1 MNTAA
6 LPLAVRRLMRPLL
19 RAAVPFIA
27 MIVGTASMHG
37 QWVAMSE
44 EADSIMQVGIQNI
57 YNVQFAEAH
66 RNFTRVIQLD
76 PTNPAGYFL
85 DAMID
90 WWKVNIAQR
99 RRTYDQ
105 SFLDKIQRVIDVCD
119 RELTKDPQNLT
130 ALFFKGGSLGFRGRY
145 YAMRESMVNAVND
158 GRVALEMM
166 NECKKIAPANHDI
179 MLGTGTY
186 NYFAAMIPEKY
197 PLVKPLMALFPGG
210 DKDLGILQLEAA
222 ARTARYARVEAS
234 VVLLNA
240 FYDFEKNPTRAM
252 PIAKDL
258 HERFPDNPYF
268 HRYMGRC
275 YVQLGP
281 LDTMELI
288 WRDVLVKYLDKQ
300 YGYDNPTAREALYYI
315 GLARMIRGDHDMALK
330 YFYKC
335 DEACRSLDEDP
346 SGFMTKVNIKIG
358 NIYDLQGKRKLAVKQ
373 YDKVLSWSDRNGSH
387 DEARRYKEQPYR

>member
-1 MNTAA
+1 MCTDVIRPRTAQ
-6 LPLAVRRLMRPLL
+6 RLL
-19 RAAVPFIA
+19 RRTMLAATLCLMVLASTSASAQWIA
-27 MIVGTASMHG
+27 MT
-37 QWVAMSE
+37 Q
-44 EADSIMQVGIQNI
+44 EADSIMQSGIKNI
-57 YNVQFAEAH
+57 YNVQFDAAH
-66 RNFTRVIQLD
+66 KDFNRVIALD
-76 PTNPAGYFL
+76 PDNPAGYFL

-99 RRTYDQ
+99 KRTYDQ
-105 SFLDKIQRVIDVCD
+105 SFLEKIQRVIDVCD
-119 RELTKDPQNLT
+119 RVLATDEGNLT
-130 ALFFKGGSLGFRGRY
+130 ALFFKGGALGFRGRY

-158 GRVALEMM
+158 GRIALEMM
-166 NECKKIAPANHDI
+166 NACKKIAPANHDI

-197 PLVKPLMALFPGG
+197 PLVRPLMTLFPGG

-222 ARTARYARVEAS
+222 SRAARYASVEAS

-240 FYDFEKNPTRAM
+240 HYDFEKNPTKAM
-252 PIAKDL
+252 PIAQDL
-258 HERFPDNPYF
+258 HQRFPDNPYF
-268 HRYMGRC
+268 HRYLGRC
-275 YVQLGP
+275 FVQLGP

-288 WRDVLVKYLDKQ
+288 WRDVLVKYLDKK

-315 GLARMIRGDHDMALK
+315 GVARMIKRDYDMALK

-358 NIYDLQGKRKLAVKQ
+358 NVYDIQGKRQMAVKQ
-373 YDKVLSWSDRNGSH
+373 YDKVLGWADRNGSH